1 MATIRDIAQELHI
14 STSTVSKGL
23 NGGKDIS
30 EPLRRQI
37 LDTAVRL
44 GYTKKASVHRNRRL
58 CVFIENVLYKDK
70 QDFGYEIILGFRQ
83 AAYREQW
90 NVDIMDV
97 TPDFQLQHPYD
108 AFMTEG
114 SFSGSFI
121 VGFSMED
128 PWMKSLQD
136 TTFPTVLLDN
146 QMPVNPNVTCL
157 GTDNAEAMSLAIS
170 YLIGHGHDR
179 IAFLDGSAGS
189 FVSDQ
194 RMLSFLNA
202 MRQQHLPLDP
212 DLAVYG
218 YFVPETAQYHVPGFL
233 SQGVTAILCGND
245 LIASGVITCCQ
256 EAGFRVP
263 EDVSVIGFDDLPM
276 AASLSPA
283 LTTIRQDRNALGRSA
298 MYSLHALLGG
308 VPLSFSLLRPA
319 LICRD
324 SVAAAKPRPM
334 TKRVSDKDSVRFVN
348 PDLLR

>member
-14 STSTVSKGL
+14 SVGTVSKGL

-30 EPLRRQI
+30 EELRSQI

-44 GYTKKASVHRNRRL
+44 GYTKKASAHRSRRL

-70 QDFGYEIILGFRQ
+70 QDFGYEILLGFRQ
-83 AAYREQW
+83 AAYREHW
-90 NVDIMDV
+90 NVEIMAV
-97 TPDFQLQHPYD
+97 TPDFQQQHPYD
-108 AFMTEG
+108 ALMTEKN
-114 SFSGSFI
+114 FSGSFI

-128 PWMKSLQD
+128 PWMKSLQA

-146 QMPVNPNVTCL
+146 QIAGNPNVTCL
-157 GTDNAEAMSLAIS
+157 GTDNAEAMSMAIS
-170 YLIGHGHDR
+170 HLVSLGHDR

-189 FVSDQ
+189 FVSDR
-194 RMLSFLNA
+194 RMHCFLDA
-202 MRQQHLPLDP
+202 MRRHRLPLDA

-245 LIASGVITCCQ
+245 LIASGVISCCQ

-263 EDVSVIGFDDLPM
+263 EDISVIGFDDLPL
-276 AASLSPA
+276 AAALSPA
-283 LTTIRQDRNALGRSA
+283 LTTLRQDRNAIGRSA

-308 VPLSFSLLRPA
+308 VPLSFSLLRPS
-319 LICRD
+319 LVCRA
-324 SVAAAKPRPM
+324 STAAAKPRPV
-334 TKRVSDKDSVRFVN
+334 TKRVTDKDSVRFVN

>member
-1 MATIRDIAQELHI
+1 MPTIRDIAQELHI

-23 NGGKDIS
+23 NGGTDIS
-30 EPLRRQI
+30 EGLRRQI
-37 LDTAVRL
+37 LDTAVRI
-44 GYTKKASVHRNRRL
+44 GYTKKASAHRSRRL
-58 CVFIENVLYKDK
+58 CVFIENVLYKNK
-70 QDFGYEIILGFRQ
+70 QDFGYEILLGFRQ
-83 AAYREQW
+83 AAYREHW
-90 NVDIMDV
+90 NVDIVAV
-97 TPDFQLQHPYD
+97 TPDFQLQNPYD
-108 AFMTEG
+108 ALMTEKTY
-114 SFSGSFI
+114 SGSFI

-128 PWMKSLQD
+128 PWMKSLQT

-146 QMPVNPNVTCL
+146 SISGNPHVTCL
-157 GTDNAEAMSLAIS
+157 GTDNAEAMSAAIS
-170 YLIGHGHDR
+170 YLVSLGHDR

-194 RMLSFLNA
+194 RMLSFLDA
-202 MRQQHLPLDP
+202 MRQHHLPLDP

-245 LIASGVITCCQ
+245 LIASGVIDCCR
-256 EAGFRVP
+256 EAGFQVP

-308 VPLSFSLLRPA
+308 VPLSFSLLRPS
-319 LICRD
+319 LICRA
-324 SVAAAKPRPM
+324 SAGQAKPRPM
-334 TKRVSDKDSVRFVN
+334 TKRVTDKDSVRFVN
-348 PDLLR
+348 PDFLR